1 MNRTATQQPVTD
13 RRSLGA
19 DDIPGAI
26 TPPPK
31 LRRRPALMAAAIA
44 AVCLGALV
52 AGWAWTSTTSTQN
65 VLAAR
70 NSIERGSTISAED
83 LVRVRVGTDPAI
95 TPVSASEF
103 DQIVGQRA
111 TFDIAEGALLTPTSL
126 GESVMPPSGR
136 SIVGLALAP
145 ERGPGLDLQNGDR
158 VRVVVTPPPGEPI
171 SGTPVFHDAEVAGVR
186 VSDETG
192 QVVVD
197 LLMPHADAPLVAA
210 QAASGQVALV
220 LDSRER

>member
-1 MNRTATQQPVTD
+1 MNGTTTQQVATEARSGD
-13 RRSLGA
+13 RDGQGSIA
-19 DDIPGAI
+19 
-26 TPPPK
+26 PPPR
-31 LRRRPALMAAAIA
+31 LRRRPALMAAAVA

-52 AGWAWTSTTSTQN
+52 AGWAWTSTTSTDN

-70 NSIERGSTISAED
+70 HSIERGSTISAND
-83 LVRVRVGTDPAI
+83 LMRVRVGTDPALK
-95 TPVSASEF
+95 PVSASRF
-103 DQIVGQRA
+103 DQVVGQRA
-111 TFDIAEGALLTPTSL
+111 AFDIAEGTLLTPNTL
-126 GESVMPPSGR
+126 GGSVVPPSGR
-136 SIVGLALAP
+136 SVVGVALAP

-171 SGTPVFHDAEVAGVR
+171 SGTPLFHDAEVVAVR
-186 VSDETG
+186 VSEETG

-197 LLMPHADAPLVAA
+197 LLVPHSDAPLVAA